1 MRGELQV
8 RPHTDQPERFC
19 RLEHV
24 FVGEDSPIRYAV
36 ERARL
41 HRGMVILKLAGC
53 EDRNEAELLR
63 GLLLQIP
70 FEEALPLQ
78 DGEFYLFQLVG
89 LRVETAVGELLG
101 ELVEVLQTGA
111 NDVFVI
117 GRPGGQSDLLLPDI
131 PDVVLEIDLQ
141 AGRVLVEI
149 PPGLQD

>member
-8 RPHTDQPERFC
+8 RPHTDQPERFGHLD
-19 RLEHV
+19 RV
-24 FVGEDSPIRYAV
+24 FVGEDPPIPYAV

-53 EDRNEAELLR
+53 EDRTEAELLR
-63 GLLLQIP
+63 GLLLQILL
-70 FEEALPLQ
+70 EEALPLQ

-89 LRVETAVGELLG
+89 LRVETPGGELLG
-101 ELVEVLQTGA
+101 ELVEILQTGA

-117 GRPGGQSDLLLPDI
+117 RRPGGGSDLLIPDI

-141 AGRVLVEI
+141 AGRALVEI
-149 PPGLQD
+149 PPGL